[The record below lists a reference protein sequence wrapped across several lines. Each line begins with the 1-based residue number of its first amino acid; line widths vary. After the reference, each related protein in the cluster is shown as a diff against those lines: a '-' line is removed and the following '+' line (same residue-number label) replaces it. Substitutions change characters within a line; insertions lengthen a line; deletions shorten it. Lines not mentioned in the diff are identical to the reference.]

1 MAKTEYILLTGIS
14 TGQAVWLV
22 ILGIIIVLAVTAY
35 IAYVKIRDKVRR
47 FSSAAFGTSDLTK
60 GLQRQADEAANTPRS
75 VASMTRLMEPQIARD
90 FPEFSWPEFK
100 HKAENMLV
108 SALQA
113 VAAANIGLLK
123 EASPEV
129 HNQIENIIEGNRIQ
143 QVKEH
148 YSNIHIHQT
157 EISNYR
163 KADGKCVVTIQ
174 SAVEYYHYKE
184 KEGRI
189 IEGERERK
197 VQTRYN
203 MELVYIQDEKLAG
216 TNNALGAKCPNCGAP
231 VTVLG
236 NKFCEYCGAGLEVFS
251 TRVWSLHKYY
261 EVDYNHI

>member
-1 MAKTEYILLTGIS
+1 MIKTEQVI
-14 TGQAVWLV
+14 WLIII
-22 ILGIIIVLAVTAY
+22 ILGIIIVLVIAVG
-35 IAYVKIRDKVRR
+35 VVCMRIRDKVRR
-47 FSSAAFGTSDLTK
+47 FSSAAFGTSDISE
-60 GLQRQADEAANTPRS
+60 GLQRQADEAANTPKS
-75 VASMTRLMEPQIARD
+75 VAGMTRLMEPQIARD

-113 VAAANIGLLK
+113 VAAADIGLLK
-123 EASPEV
+123 EASDEL
-129 HNQIENIIEGNRIQ
+129 HNQIANIIEGNQVQ

-163 KADGKCVVTIQ
+163 KAGGKCVVTIQ
-174 SAVEYYHYKE
+174 SAVEYCHYKE
-184 KEGRI
+184 KDGKI
-189 IEGERERK
+189 IEGERDRR

-203 MELVYIQDEKLAG
+203 MELVYIQDAKLAG
-216 TNNALGAKCPNCGAP
+216 ADNAIGAKCPNCGAP

-236 NKFCEYCGAGLEVFS
+236 NKFCEYCGTALEVFS